1 MFLET
6 IKEEFNKGYA
16 ILFEEKWPAWV
27 AGILIALIS
36 VIIFL
41 WNSPLGITGGYQNWG
56 NWMLYYLIPGHPR
69 PEQTPW
75 QHTLSLTN
83 IGLFVGAL
91 ASALLS
97 RQFKFR
103 PAPPIEYA
111 KGIIG
116 GVLMGTGSALAS
128 GCNVGAFYTG
138 VGVFSLGGYS
148 MMIGL
153 GVGAFLG
160 LKLLLWEMEHI
171 PAKPVSAKPKTQSA
185 GTSIN
190 WTKVQQAIGGILLLS
205 VIAAFYGFA
214 ASGNTQNGGLLFFGL
229 LLGLVFHRS
238 RFCFVRAFRD
248 PFMTGESEMVKA
260 IALSL
265 VVYGFGSAVI
275 KWSYIQPP
283 NMGVVQP
290 FWIGTLLGGTI
301 FGIGMVLAGGC
312 GTSTLWRAGEGHVK
326 LMITLVCFALSNALV
341 DGIKDKTQLA
351 SRLGEKIFMPD
362 LLSWQIAI
370 PVFLAVLM
378 VWVIL
383 ADWNEKTEK
392 LVIS

>member
-1 MFLET
+1 MFRT
-6 IKEEFNKGYA
+6 IIKEEFGKGYA
-16 ILFEEKWPAWV
+16 VLFEEKWPAWI
-27 AGILIALIS
+27 AGIVIALIS
-36 VIIFL
+36 LGIFL

-56 NWMLYYLIPGHPR
+56 NWMLYYLIPGFSK
-69 PEQTPW
+69 PEHTPW

-111 KGIIG
+111 KGVIG

-138 VGVFSLGGYS
+138 VGMLSIGGYS

-153 GVGAFLG
+153 CIGAFIG
-160 LKLLLWEMEHI
+160 LKVLLWEMEHI
-171 PAKPVSAKPKTQSA
+171 PAKPVSAKPKTEVA
-185 GTSIN
+185 GSSVN
-190 WTKVQQAIGGILLLS
+190 WTKVQQVIGAMILFAIVG
-205 VIAAFYGFA
+205 AFYGFA
-214 ASGNTQNGGLLFFGL
+214 AAGKTRDGGLLFFGL

-248 PFMTGESEMVKA
+248 PFMTGESEMIKA

-265 VVYGFGSAVI
+265 LVYGFGSALI

-283 NMGVVQP
+283 DMGVVQP
-290 FWIGTLLGGTI
+290 FWIGTLFGGAV

-312 GTSTLWRAGEGHVK
+312 GTSTLWRAGEGHIK
-326 LMITLVCFALSNALV
+326 LMITMVTFAITNALA
-341 DGIKDKTQLA
+341 DQIKDKTQLA
-351 SRLGEKIFMPD
+351 AKLGSKIFMPD
-362 LLSWQIAI
+362 ILSWQIAMPI
-370 PVFLAVLM
+370 FLAILL

-392 LVIS
+392 LVIF

>member
-56 NWMLYYLIPGHPR
+56 NWMLYYLIPGHAR

-75 QHTLSLTN
+75 QHALSLTN

-171 PAKPVSAKPKTQSA
+171 PAKPVTAKAKAESS
-185 GTSIN
+185 GTPIN
-190 WTKVQQAIGGILLLS
+190 WTKVQQVAGFFILLS
-205 VIAAFYGFA
+205 IVAAFYGFSA
-214 ASGNTQNGGLLFFGL
+214 AGKPQNGGLLFFGL
-229 LLGLVFHRS
+229 LLGIVFYRS

-248 PFMTGESEMVKA
+248 PFMTGESEMIKA

-290 FWIGTLLGGTI
+290 FWIGTLLGGMI

-326 LMITLVCFALSNALV
+326 LMMTLVCFALSNALV

>member
-1 MFLET
+1 MFWET
-6 IKEEFNKGYA
+6 IKQEFGKGYA
-16 ILFEEKWPAWV
+16 ILFEEKWPSWF
-27 AGILIALIS
+27 AGILIALLAL
-36 VIIFL
+36 IIFL

-56 NWMLYYLIPGHPR
+56 NWMLYYLVPGQSR
-69 PEQTPW
+69 PELTPW
-75 QHTLSLTN
+75 QNTISLTDF
-83 IGLFVGAL
+83 GLLVGAF

-97 RQFKFR
+97 RQFKLR
-103 PAPPIEYA
+103 AAPPIEYA

-116 GVLMGTGSALAS
+116 GVLMGTGSAIAA

-138 VGVFSLGGYS
+138 IGVFSMGGYT

-153 GVGAFLG
+153 GIGAFIG
-160 LKLLLWEMEHI
+160 LRLLLWEMEHI
-171 PAKPVSAKPKTQSA
+171 PSKPVSAKPKTAPSSS
-185 GTSIN
+185 SIN
-190 WTKVQQAIGGILLLS
+190 WTKVQQVVGFMILLLA
-205 VIAAFYGFA
+205 VGAFYGFA
-214 ASGNTQNGGLLFFGL
+214 AAGKTQNGGLLFFGL

-248 PFMTGESEMVKA
+248 PFMTGESEMIKA

-265 VVYGFGSAVI
+265 LVYGFGSAVI

-290 FWIGTLLGGTI
+290 FWIGTLLGGSI

-312 GTSTLWRAGEGHVK
+312 GTSTLWRAGEGHIK

-341 DGIKDKTQLA
+341 DQIKDKTQLA
-351 SRLGEKIFMPD
+351 AKLGSKIFMPD
-362 LLSWQIAI
+362 VLTWQITI
-370 PVFLAVLM
+370 PVFLAVLL

-392 LVIS
+392 LVIF

>member
-1 MFLET
+1 MFWET
-6 IKEEFNKGYA
+6 IKEEFGKGYA
-16 ILFEEKWPAWV
+16 ILFDQKWPSWV

-36 VIIFL
+36 LMIFL

-56 NWMLYYLIPGHPR
+56 KWMLYYLIPGHVR

-83 IGLFVGAL
+83 IGLLVGAM

-111 KGIIG
+111 KGVIG
-116 GVLMGTGSALAS
+116 GILMGSGSALAS

-138 VGVFSLGGYS
+138 VGVFSMGGYT

-153 GVGAFLG
+153 GIGAFIG
-160 LKLLLWEMEHI
+160 LKILLWEMEHI
-171 PAKPVSAKPKTQSA
+171 PAKPVSVKPKKDGA
-185 GTSIN
+185 KVSIN
-190 WTKVQQAIGGILLLS
+190 WTKVQKVVGILILFS
-205 VIAAFYGFA
+205 VIVAFYGFA
-214 ASGNTQNGGLLFFGL
+214 SAGKTQNGGLLFFGL

-248 PFMTGESEMVKA
+248 PFMTGESEMIKA

-290 FWIGTLLGGTI
+290 FWIGTLLGGSI
-301 FGIGMVLAGGC
+301 FGVGMVLAGGC
-312 GTSTLWRAGEGHVK
+312 GTSTLWRAGEGHIK
-326 LMITLVCFALSNALV
+326 LMMTLVCFALSNAV
-341 DGIKDKTQLA
+341 ADEIKDNTQLA
-351 SRLGEKIFMPD
+351 EKLGAKLFMPD
-362 LLSWQIAI
+362 VLSWQFAI
-370 PVFLAVLM
+370 PVFLGVLLL
-378 VWVIL
+378 WVVL

>member
-1 MFLET
+1 MFWET
-6 IKEEFNKGYA
+6 IKEEFGKGYA
-16 ILFEEKWPAWV
+16 ILFDQKWPSWV
-27 AGILIALIS
+27 AGVLIAFIS
-36 VIIFL
+36 LMIFL
-41 WNSPLGITGGYQNWG
+41 WNAPLGITGGYQNWG
-56 NWMLYYLIPGHPR
+56 KWMLYYLIPGQAR

-75 QHTLSLTN
+75 QHALSLTN

-91 ASALLS
+91 TSALLS

-116 GVLMGTGSALAS
+116 GVLMGTGAALAS

-138 VGVFSLGGYS
+138 VGVFSIGGYS

-153 GVGAFLG
+153 GIGAFIG
-160 LKLLLWEMEHI
+160 LKILLWEMEHL
-171 PAKPVSAKPKTQSA
+171 PAKPVSGQPKTRSSA
-185 GTSIN
+185 SSVN
-190 WTKVQQAIGGILLLS
+190 WTKVQQIAGVIILLS
-205 VIAAFYGFA
+205 VIGAFYGFA
-214 ASGNTQNGGLLFFGL
+214 AAGKAQNGGLVFFGL
-229 LLGLVFHRS
+229 LLGLVFQRS

-248 PFMTGESEMVKA
+248 PFMTGEAEMIRA

-265 VVYGFGSAVI
+265 VVYGLGSAVI

-290 FWIGTLLGGTI
+290 FWIGTLLGGSI

-312 GTSTLWRAGEGHVK
+312 GTSTLWRAGEGHIK
-326 LMITLVCFALSNALV
+326 LMIAMVSFALSNALA
-341 DGIKDKTQLA
+341 DQIKDNAQL
-351 SRLGEKIFMPD
+351 SEKLGAKLFMPD
-362 LLSWQIAI
+362 VLSWQVAI
-370 PVFLAVLM
+370 PVFLAILLL
-378 VWVIL
+378 WVFI

-392 LVIS
+392 FVIS

>member
-1 MFLET
+1 MFWET
-6 IKEEFNKGYA
+6 IKQEFTKGYA
-16 ILFEEKWPAWV
+16 ILFEEKWPSWF
-27 AGILIALIS
+27 AGILIALLALL
-36 VIIFL
+36 IFL

-56 NWMLYYLIPGHPR
+56 NWMLYYLIPGHAR
-69 PEQTPW
+69 PELTPW

-83 IGLFVGAL
+83 IGLLVGAM

-97 RQFKFR
+97 RQFKLR
-103 PAPPIEYA
+103 AAPPIEYA

-116 GVLMGTGSALAS
+116 GVLMGTGSAIAA

-138 VGVFSLGGYS
+138 IGVFSMGGYS

-153 GVGAFLG
+153 GVGAFIG
-160 LKLLLWEMEHI
+160 LRLLLWEMEHI
-171 PAKPVSAKPKTQSA
+171 PAKPVSAKPKTKPSSS
-185 GTSIN
+185 SIN
-190 WTKVQQAIGGILLLS
+190 WTKVQQVIGFMILLS
-205 VIAAFYGFA
+205 VVGAFYGFA
-214 ASGNTQNGGLLFFGL
+214 AAGKTQNGGLLFFGL

-248 PFMTGESEMVKA
+248 PFMTGESEMIKA

-265 VVYGFGSAVI
+265 LVYGFGSAVI

-312 GTSTLWRAGEGHVK
+312 GTSTLWRAGEGHIK
-326 LMITLVCFALSNALV
+326 LMIALVCFALSNALV
-341 DGIKDKTQLA
+341 DQIKDKTQLA
-351 SRLGEKIFMPD
+351 EKLGKKLFMPD
-362 LLSWQIAI
+362 VLSWPIAI
-370 PVFLAVLM
+370 PVFLAVLL

-392 LVIS
+392 LVIF